1 MGSLV
6 TENVQLNPNEYSIFF
21 IIFFLAE
28 EETMMGM
35 YVICLLLVAIL
46 ETFSSDSPHRERVL
60 STLGIMDEKWV
71 PGESN

>member
-1 MGSLV
+1 M
-6 TENVQLNPNEYSIFF
+6 SIQFF
-21 IIFFLAE
+21 FSCFLAE

-46 ETFSSDSPHRERVL
+46 ETFSSYSPNRERVHG
-60 STLGIMDEKWV
+60 TFGIMDEKWV